1 MAGAARAY
9 SEYYKNNSSTPD
21 RRIPESEEE
30 DRMAPGSMPKG
41 KKTKPG
47 MSIPKPPRKD
57 LVAAARKK
65 ALQNRLKGSRK

>member
-1 MAGAARAY
+1 MAGAARSY
-9 SEYYKNNSSTPD
+9 SEYYKNNSTTPD

-30 DRMAPGSMPKG
+30 DKKRPGIMPKG
-41 KKTKPG
+41 KTTKPG
-47 MSIPKPPRKD
+47 ISIPKSPRKD